1 MPGTNNAVMS
11 IMGSLGSLTY
21 VLVLGLAATAA
32 CRNASGDEMQPSGL
46 HKKAPVR
53 RVEAGGP
60 IETTYD
66 KMLAD
71 RAEKA
76 DQKGLKIN
84 ADGEIVKDGY
94 VPAEFKSGSSKWKDV
109 GVYVDG
115 KPMGFLTFGE
125 LPISLKPT
133 WVEERASVDMR
144 PGTNDPDFKMVR
156 QRFYRFDEYLKAIG
170 IDLRTV
176 KELHVYGPK
185 FTETNISTSKE
196 LLSPRA
202 KDFTFRFGSNTSGK
216 PIPHIPDN
224 FGNDRA
230 ADKIASVMVYIKKK
244 PPTLIPNQGFE
255 LDGVPQEGVPYF
267 GEPIRGGV
275 RVYFDDKLAAIIK
288 RQELDAKRAVKG
300 TDGELEWKLADVLAA
315 QGLDLKKAAELWVVR
330 DDLRAEHFTRDEFMT
345 MAFSANSQQKG
356 GVLLGPKKLRA
367 NVIALHS
374 KPVKEADLPRP
385 TPDDD

>member
-1 MPGTNNAVMS
+1 MRGTNNAVMS
-11 IMGSLGSLTY
+11 IMRSLSC
-21 VLVLGLAATAA
+21 VLVLGLAATTA
-32 CRNASGDEMQPSGL
+32 CRNASGEQLEPSGL
-46 HKKAPVR
+46 HKKTPVHR
-53 RVEAGGP
+53 AEETGGP

-71 RAEKA
+71 RAEKEA
-76 DQKGLKIN
+76 KKGLKVN
-84 ADGEIVKDGY
+84 ADGEIVKDEY
-94 VPAEFKSGSSKWKDV
+94 VPAEFKAGGSKWKDV

-125 LPISLKPT
+125 LPIGLKPT
-133 WVEERASVDMR
+133 WVEERASAEMR

-156 QRFYRFDEYLKAIG
+156 QRFYRFDDYLKAIG
-170 IDLRTV
+170 VDLHTV

-185 FTETNISTSKE
+185 FTETNISTAKE

-202 KDFTFRFGSNTSGK
+202 KDFTFRFGGNTSGK

-230 ADKIASVMVYIKKK
+230 ADKIASVMVYVKKK
-244 PPTLIPNQGFE
+244 PPTLIPGQGFE
-255 LDGVPQEGVPYF
+255 LDGVRQEGVPYF

-288 RQELDAKRAVKG
+288 RQDLDAKTAAK
-300 TDGELEWKLADVLAA
+300 DESGELVWKLADVMKA
-315 QGLDLKKAAELWVVR
+315 QGLDMKKAAELWVVR
-330 DDLRAEHFTRDEFMT
+330 DELRAEHFTRDTFMDMT
-345 MAFSANSQQKG
+345 FAASSQQKG
-356 GVLLGPKKLRA
+356 GVLLGPKKIRA
-367 NVIALHS
+367 NVIAFHS